1 MSSNAA
7 IRDILWSPD
16 WVIFTAQNPD
26 NKQLSELN
34 NAALHQQLLRTLKVH
49 SVPFNE
55 VHGRYSG
62 KDEVGV
68 IIFPREKVTRS
79 LAAELA
85 KFYGQESVLTCE
97 GLIYQDGSVHPVID
111 WVFPATEPED
121 NYTLFRSTYFR
132 AEINFDVKFTFD
144 LIAA

>member
-1 MSSNAA
+1 MSNYINAE
-7 IRDILWSPD
+7 ILDILKSPD

-85 KFYGQESVLTCE
+85 KFYGQESVLTHE
-97 GLIYQDGSVHPVID
+97 GLVYQDWSCHPITG
-111 WVFPATEPED
+111 WSFPLTEPDD
-121 NYTLFRSTYFR
+121 NFTLIDSTYVR
-132 AEINFDVKFTFD
+132 ANINFDEK
-144 LIAA
+144 I

>member
-7 IRDILWSPD
+7 IRDILRSPD

-97 GLIYQDGSVHPVID
+97 GLVYQDGSCHPVTE
-111 WVFPATEPED
+111 WVFPNSEPED
-121 NYTLFRSTYFR
+121 NYTLWKSTYFYG
-132 AEINFDVKFTFD
+132 EINFNEK
-144 LIAA
+144 I